1 MEDVIAPALP
11 SPTAVSQVGALRR
24 LFTDPQPALDELVK
38 AHGPNV
44 GLGFGPL
51 RMAIIGDPATI
62 RELFSMPSSR
72 FRWNHKFNLLAV
84 VVGPGSMIVSDGDDH
99 KRRRSSVQA
108 AFSRRR
114 LGGWI
119 PMIVDRT
126 DRTIERL
133 LAVAGEPVDMYRV
146 GRSLVL
152 EIVINALFG
161 ERMAGHA
168 DEIGELFQRAQDYLE
183 LPAYRQIP
191 HPVPFTARARVK
203 ADRKRFDELV
213 DNEIAR
219 RRRDPSGDRLDIL
232 EALVLDGS
240 LSDPEIRDQ
249 VDTLIG
255 AGYDTTAA
263 SLAWMLWCTAGD
275 RQLWRRLREE
285 ADEVLGDPDSGSAPG
300 DDELSR
306 LDLAART
313 VRETLR
319 LHPAGVVSPR
329 EAATDVVLG
338 GHLVPTGTLILWSAY
353 LAGRDARSWERP
365 LEFDPDRFLDP
376 TPEQAELA
384 RAAWVPFG
392 GGARNCIGFALAQ
405 MELTLILS
413 RLAQR
418 LDIELAG
425 AAKPRP
431 VGMVV
436 NRPEGGVPATVE
448 RAVGGSGPADKDD
461 RDPGELPRDDSAD
474 DQQDP
479 DPPRHA

>member
-1 MEDVIAPALP
+1 MENVSAPALP
-11 SPTAVSQVGALRR
+11 SPTAISQAGIVRR
-24 LFTDPQPALDELVK
+24 LLTDPQPVLDELVE
-38 AHGPNV
+38 AHGPNI
-44 GLGFGPL
+44 GLGLGPL

-62 RELFSMPSSR
+62 RELFSMPSSA

-99 KRRRSSVQA
+99 KRRRSSVQT

-126 DRTIERL
+126 DHTIDRL
-133 LAVAGEPVDMYRV
+133 IASAGDQVDMYRI

-152 EIVINALFG
+152 EIVIHALFG
-161 ERMAGHA
+161 ERMTEHA
-168 DEIGELFQRAQDYLE
+168 EEIGELFQRAQDYLE
-183 LPAYRQIP
+183 LPAYRQVP
-191 HPVPFTARARVK
+191 HPIPFTARARVK
-203 ADRKRFDELV
+203 ADRTRFDELV
-213 DNEIAR
+213 DDEIAR
-219 RRRDPSGDRLDIL
+219 RRRNPTGDRFDVL

-240 LSDPEIRDQ
+240 LSDSEIRDQ

-275 RQLWRRLREE
+275 PQLWNRLRDE
-285 ADEVLGDPDSGSAPG
+285 ADEVLGDPSTGSVPG
-300 DDELSR
+300 GDELSR

-329 EAATDVVLG
+329 EATTDVVLG
-338 GHLVPTGTLILWSAY
+338 GHLIGKGTLILWSAY
-353 LAGRDARSWERP
+353 LAGRDARSWSDP
-365 LEFDPDRFLDP
+365 LVFDPDRFLDP
-376 TPEQAELA
+376 TPEQVELA
-384 RAAWVPFG
+384 RTAWVPFG

-418 LDIELAG
+418 LDIDLAG
-425 AAKPRP
+425 AEMPGP

-436 NRPEGGVPATVE
+436 NRPEGGVPARVE
-448 RAVGGSGPADKDD
+448 RAVGRSGAADQGD
-461 RDPGELPRDDSAD
+461 RDPGELPRENPAD
-474 DQQDP
+474 DQQEP